1 MNTPD
6 LKEQLITKIDQLSSS
21 ELEDVLEYI
30 EVMEYTRAMNSM
42 SLPED
47 YRIENDGLVGFLSG
61 TTDLAEQI
69 EAILYGGADL
79 ESPAQKAS

>member
-1 MNTPD
+1 MNTPN

-42 SLPED
+42 SLSED

>member
-1 MNTPD
+1 MNTPN